1 MKIKKF
7 IALILSILIATL
19 NIYIIPLSVEAKG
32 PENYISSYVGTFD
45 GDRPM
50 QFKITSYDTN
60 LQKFT
65 GYLYLNDALIV
76 IDREISGTAVFYP
89 TYYECHF
96 EFNYKW
102 LFTSYDAAFNL
113 KVDACAGKV
122 TGEGGV
128 VSSFIVTIYF

>member
-76 IDREISGTAVFYP
+76 IDREISGTAVFILLIMNV
-89 TYYECHF
+89 T
-96 EFNYKW
+96 
-102 LFTSYDAAFNL
+102 LNL
-113 KVDACAGKV
+113 IISGCLLRM
-122 TGEGGV
+122 TLLL
-128 VSSFIVTIYF
+128 I

>member
-76 IDREISGTAVFYP
+76 IDRELIMNVTLNLIISGCLLRMT
-89 TYYECHF
+89 
-96 EFNYKW
+96 
-102 LFTSYDAAFNL
+102 LL
-113 KVDACAGKV
+113 L
-122 TGEGGV
+122 
-128 VSSFIVTIYF
+128 I